1 MILNDMQIDYLARNK
16 NMITPYIGESVKR
29 IDNDDTEFHPIMVG
43 WNPYKKVISY
53 GLSSFGYDLRV
64 KDGFQLFY
72 RGVHD
77 GVIDPKAFDK
87 RNVGLIHAKDGD
99 DFIIVPPNSFALAES
114 IETFKIPQDVLGV
127 VYGKSTYAR
136 CGIITNVTPLEPGWE
151 GTVTLEISNTTSLPA
166 KIYINEGLCQVLF
179 MQGERPRTTYSDRN
193 GKYQNQ
199 SGITL
204 PTV

>member
-1 MILNDMQIDYLARNK
+1 MILNDMQIDYLARK
-16 NMITPYIGESVKR
+16 HNMITPYIPSSIKDALIV
-29 IDNDDTEFHPIMVG
+29 
-43 WNPYKKVISY
+43 NPMMDFGNVLKKDAYKKVISY

-64 KDGFQLFY
+64 RDGFKVFHNSY
-72 RGVHD
+72 NGIV
-77 GVIDPKAFDK
+77 DPKYFDED
-87 RNVGLIHAKDGD
+87 NTLNLIADDGKDY
-99 DFIIVPPNSFALAES
+99 IIVPPNSFTLAES
-114 IETFKIPQDVLGV
+114 VEVFKIPQDVLGV

-179 MQGERPRTTYSDRN
+179 MQGERPKTTYSDRN